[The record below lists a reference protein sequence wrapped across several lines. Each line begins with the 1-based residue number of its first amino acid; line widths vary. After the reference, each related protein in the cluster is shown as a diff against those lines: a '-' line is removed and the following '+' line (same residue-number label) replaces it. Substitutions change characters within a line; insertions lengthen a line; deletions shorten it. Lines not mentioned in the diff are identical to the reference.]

1 MLGVGRAA
9 AVAAEQNLAAPG
21 QAEGR
26 AQGGLAQIGSLRAE
40 KFLTQARAV
49 LGMAG
54 YDLQG
59 RVFHAAHP

>member
-21 QAEGR
+21 QAKGR

-40 KFLTQARAV
+40 KFFTQARAV
-49 LGMAG
+49 LGHG
-54 YDLQG
+54 GL
-59 RVFHAAHP
+59 